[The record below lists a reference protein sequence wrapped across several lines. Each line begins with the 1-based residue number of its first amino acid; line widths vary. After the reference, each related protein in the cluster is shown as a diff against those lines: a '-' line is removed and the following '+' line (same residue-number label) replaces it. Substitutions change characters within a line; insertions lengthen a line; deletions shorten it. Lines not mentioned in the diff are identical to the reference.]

1 MSGGT
6 DDNLEQMVE
15 LLTVISRQL
24 DDISS
29 KLEGGQMMSV
39 WDMLSRINDNL
50 YEGYGGSSSAWDK
63 LDAISDKLSVP
74 WPERLGEVSSKL
86 DNV

>member
-6 DDNLEQMVE
+6 DDNLERMVE

-63 LDAISDKLSVP
+63 LDAISDKLDVIA
-74 WPERLGEVSSKL
+74 ERLGEVSSKL